1 MRAFPLFAVLFF
13 VIPLIEIYLLIQVGE
28 VIGALW
34 TVFLVVLTAVLGAFL
49 LRQQGLSTLARFQRN
64 MGQGQLPAQEM
75 LEGVVLVVGGA
86 LLMTPGFF
94 TDTLGFLCLFPL
106 SRILIVRGM
115 MKQATVRVMSG
126 QAGAGPMGGAGGS
139 PFEEQPTA
147 YTQTDQARGTTTRT
161 STRTSSRTSSQT
173 TTLEGEFIRKD
184 EP

>member
-13 VIPLIEIYLLIQVGE
+13 IVPLIEIYLLIQVGE
-28 VIGALW
+28 VIGAGW
-34 TVFLVVLTAVLGAFL
+34 TILLVVLTAVLGAFL

-106 SRILIVRGM
+106 SRLLIVKAL
-115 MKQATVRVMSG
+115 MKRATVSVMGAQSPG
-126 QAGAGPMGGAGGS
+126 GFSQADPFRREDDVTRNPAQSQGA
-139 PFEEQPTA
+139 
-147 YTQTDQARGTTTRT
+147 
-161 STRTSSRTSSQT
+161 
-173 TTLEGEFIRKD
+173 TLEGEFQRKD
-184 EP
+184 D